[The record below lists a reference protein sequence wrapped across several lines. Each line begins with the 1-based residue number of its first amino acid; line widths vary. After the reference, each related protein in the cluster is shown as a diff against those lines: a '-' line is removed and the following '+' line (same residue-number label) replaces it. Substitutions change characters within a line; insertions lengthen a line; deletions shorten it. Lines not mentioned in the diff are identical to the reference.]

1 MSRLRL
7 CLVVALA
14 LGVLFYGPVGL
25 LAQEEHG
32 GQEHAG
38 TETAADDMA
47 KVLGDVA
54 AALEAINPDL
64 AASAKA
70 WAEGTGT
77 GDQTEA
83 LASIADA
90 LEATDPDLAGKV
102 RGLVQKE
109 HGGQEHG
116 GEATTT

>member
-14 LGVLFYGPVGL
+14 WGVLFYGPVGL
-25 LAQEEHG
+25 LAQQEHG

-38 TETAADDMA
+38 TEVAPDDMA
-47 KVLGDVA
+47 TVLGDAA
-54 AALEAINPDL
+54 AALEATNPEL

-77 GDQTEA
+77 GDQNEA
-83 LASIADA
+83 LTSIADA
-90 LEATDPDLAGKV
+90 LEADNPDLAAMV
-102 RGLVQKE
+102 RGFVKKE

-116 GEATTT
+116 GETTTP